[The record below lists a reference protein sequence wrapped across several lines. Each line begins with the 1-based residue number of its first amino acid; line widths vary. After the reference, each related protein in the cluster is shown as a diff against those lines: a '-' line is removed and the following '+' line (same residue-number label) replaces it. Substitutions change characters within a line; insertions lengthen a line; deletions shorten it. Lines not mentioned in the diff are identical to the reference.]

1 MTAIKRPNTPAYMAL
16 LRRLHFYIGLLIGP
30 FLAVAALSGMA
41 YALTP
46 QLEGWLY
53 ADVLHSSNR
62 GPAKPLDQQINSALQ
77 AAGHD
82 AVITAVRPAPAVG
95 DTTRVMFTDSS
106 HGPSESRAVFV
117 DPATAQV
124 LGELNVYGTSGVLPL
139 RTTIDQFHRS
149 LLLGEPGRL
158 YAELAASW
166 LWIAALG
173 GLALWLANPA
183 ATARKGSLRKLH
195 RTTGLW
201 LLLGLMFFSA
211 TGLTWSRYAGENI
224 GVFRNKFGWS
234 TPTVSTTLDPAS
246 HVEAHDEHAEHHHH
260 AGAMSMPE
268 IPAQSTQFLQVL
280 ATARSA
286 GIDAAKVEIK
296 PGLND
301 TNAWVVREIGM
312 GWPTQVD
319 AVSIDPK
326 NLKIVDEARFADY
339 PIAAKLTRWGIDAH
353 MGALFGLANQ
363 LILVVTGLGLVSMV
377 IIGYM
382 MWWRRR
388 PALTRQPTLFVAW
401 GELSIGWRCAISIL
415 AILIGV
421 SLPVL
426 GVSLILLVALD
437 AVLTLRASS
446 ERAVDETR

>member
-1 MTAIKRPNTPAYMAL
+1 
-16 LRRLHFYIGLLIGP
+16 
-30 FLAVAALSGMA
+30 
-41 YALTP
+41 
-46 QLEGWLY
+46 
-53 ADVLHSSNR
+53 
-62 GPAKPLDQQINSALQ
+62 
-77 AAGHD
+77 
-82 AVITAVRPAPAVG
+82 
-95 DTTRVMFTDSS
+95 
-106 HGPSESRAVFV
+106 
-117 DPATAQV
+117 
-124 LGELNVYGTSGVLPL
+124 
-139 RTTIDQFHRS
+139 
-149 LLLGEPGRL
+149 
-158 YAELAASW
+158 
-166 LWIAALG
+166 
-173 GLALWLANPA
+173 
-183 ATARKGSLRKLH
+183 
-195 RTTGLW
+195 
-201 LLLGLMFFSA
+201 MFFSA